1 MVLCI
6 LLGKAGNSEKLKM
19 RYITLDFETYYSKDF
34 SLSKMTTEA
43 YIRSPQFEVIG
54 FSYKIN
60 QEPAKWVSGSNG
72 EIAMALEELDIPNSY
87 LICHNMAFDGAIL
100 AWRFD
105 IFPKYYLDTLSM
117 SRPITGLTV
126 GGSLKALAEKYG
138 IGNKG
143 TEVINA
149 LGKRRSD
156 FTPEDL
162 AKYGDYCNNDTELT
176 WTLYNILKKDNPPKE
191 LYIQDL
197 MLRMFTDPVL
207 ELNRDVLIAHLN
219 SVQDKKA
226 KLMERIDLS
235 IGRDALMSNPQFAEV
250 LKKLG
255 VEPPMKIS
263 LRTNKEAYAF
273 SKTDY
278 EFKALLEH
286 PNTAVQA
293 VVAARLGIK
302 STLEETRTESFLGI
316 SERGALPILLN
327 YWGAHTGRASGGDKM
342 NLQNLP
348 RGGALRRSIKV
359 PDNHVLVA
367 VDSAQIEARVV
378 AWLAGQEDLLVDFRN
393 SVDIYSKFASIVYGK
408 PVTKADKVERFVGK
422 TCILGLGYGMG
433 PDKFQGTLKI
443 GQGGISVAMELDEA
457 KQTVTTYRTKYA
469 MIAQLWKDAQKAL
482 DKMAQG
488 YETTFGVGIELRCT
502 PEGIHLPNGT
512 MIRYP
517 NLRKSGDGYEYDGRY
532 GAVKIYGGKV
542 VENVVQ
548 ALARI
553 VVFDQMAKIDIEM
566 RKNDNPL
573 ADCRYKVA
581 LTVHDEVVAV
591 VPKAAAQWALD
602 FMTSTMSVPPKWCA
616 DLPVSCEGD
625 IGENYADAK

>member
-1 MVLCI
+1 M
-6 LLGKAGNSEKLKM
+6 K
-19 RYITLDFETYYSKDF
+19 YITLDFETYYSKEF

-43 YIRSPQFEVIG
+43 YIRDPQFEVIG
-54 FSYKIN
+54 FSYKVDDA
-60 QEPAKWVSGSNG
+60 PAQWVTGSNG
-72 EIAMALEELDIPNSY
+72 EIAMALEELDIPNHY

-100 AWRFD
+100 AWRFG
-105 IFPKYYLDTLSM
+105 IIPKYYLDTLSM

-126 GGSLKALAEKYG
+126 GGSLKALAEKFTDG
-138 IGNKG
+138 HKG
-143 TEVINA
+143 TEVVNA
-149 LGKRRSD
+149 LGKKRSD
-156 FTPEDL
+156 FTPGDL
-162 AKYGDYCNNDTELT
+162 DKYGDYCNNDVELT
-176 WTLYNILKKDNPPKE
+176 WTLFHILKKDNPPKE

-197 MLRMFTDPVL
+197 MIRMFTDPVL
-207 ELNRDVLIAHLN
+207 KLDRDVLIAHLN
-219 SVQDKKA
+219 TVQDKKA

-255 VEPPMKIS
+255 VEPPVKIS

-286 PNTAVQA
+286 PNVAVQA

-443 GQGGISVAMELDEA
+443 GQGGISVEMDAGEA

-469 MIAQLWKDAQKAL
+469 MIAELWKGAQKAL

-488 YETTFGVGIELRCT
+488 YETTFGIGIELRCT
-502 PEGIHLPNGT
+502 PDGIHLPNGT

-517 NLRKSGDGYEYDGRY
+517 ELCKNGDGYEYKGRY
-532 GAVKIYGGKV
+532 GPVKIYGGKV

-581 LTVHDEVVAV
+581 LTVHDEVVCV
-591 VPKAAAQWALD
+591 VPHSAAQWALE
-602 FMTSTMSVPPKWCA
+602 FMTTTMSVPPKWCSN
-616 DLPVSCEGD
+616 LPVSCEGD
-625 IGENYADAK
+625 IGNNYADAK

>member
-1 MVLCI
+1 
-6 LLGKAGNSEKLKM
+6 M
-19 RYITLDFETYYSKDF
+19 RYITLDFETYYSKEF

-43 YIRSPQFEVIG
+43 YIRDPQFEVIG
-54 FSYKIN
+54 FSYKID
-60 QEPAKWVSGSNG
+60 QEPAKWVTGSNG

-100 AWRFD
+100 AWRYN
-105 IFPKYYLDTLSM
+105 IMPKYYLDTLSM

-126 GGSLKALAEKYG
+126 GGSLKALADKYG
-138 IGNKG
+138 IGVKG
-143 TEVINA
+143 IEVINA

-156 FTPEDL
+156 FTPGDL
-162 AKYGDYCNNDTELT
+162 AKYGDYCNNDVELT

-197 MLRMFTDPVL
+197 MIRMFTDPVL
-207 ELNRDVLIAHLN
+207 KLDRDVLIAHLN
-219 SVQDKKA
+219 SVQEKKA

-255 VEPPMKIS
+255 VEPPVKIS
-263 LRTNKEAYAF
+263 ARTNKEAYAF

-348 RGGALRRSIKV
+348 RGGALRRSITV
-359 PDNHVLVA
+359 PENHALIA

-443 GQGGISVAMELDEA
+443 GQGGISVEMESGEA
-457 KQTVTTYRTKYA
+457 KQTVNTYRTKYA
-469 MIAQLWKDAQKAL
+469 MIAALWKDAHKAL
-482 DKMAQG
+482 EKMAQG
-488 YETTFGVGIELRCT
+488 FDTTFGVGIELQCT
-502 PEGIHLPNGT
+502 AEGIHLPNGT
-512 MIRYP
+512 MVRYP
-517 NLRKSGDGYEYDGRY
+517 NLRKSGDGFEYDGRY

-566 RKNDNPL
+566 RKNDNPS

-591 VPKAAAQWALD
+591 VPRSAAQWALE
-602 FMTSTMSVPPKWCA
+602 FMTATMSVPPKWCST
-616 DLPVSCEGD
+616 LPVSCEGD
-625 IGENYADAK
+625 IGKNYADAK

>member
-1 MVLCI
+1 M
-6 LLGKAGNSEKLKM
+6 K
-19 RYITLDFETYYSKDF
+19 YITLDFETYYSKEF

-43 YIRSPQFEVIG
+43 YIRDPQFEVIG
-54 FSYKIN
+54 FSYKVGD
-60 QEPAKWVSGSNG
+60 EPAKWVTGSNG

-100 AWRFD
+100 AWRFG
-105 IFPKYYLDTLSM
+105 IIPKYYLDTLSM

-126 GGSLKALAEKYG
+126 GGSLKALAEKFTDG
-138 IGNKG
+138 HKG
-143 TEVINA
+143 TEVVNA
-149 LGKRRSD
+149 LGKHRAD

-162 AKYGDYCNNDTELT
+162 AKYGDYCNNDVELT

-207 ELNRDVLIAHLN
+207 ELDRDVLIAHLN
-219 SVQDKKA
+219 SVQAKKA

-255 VEPPMKIS
+255 VEPPVKTS

-408 PVTKADKVERFVGK
+408 TVTKADKVERFVGK

-433 PDKFQGTLKI
+433 PDKFQGTLKV
-443 GQGGISVAMELDEA
+443 GQGGISVEMDAGEA

-469 MIAQLWKDAQKAL
+469 MIAALWKDAQKAL

-517 NLRKSGDGYEYDGRY
+517 ELSKNGDGYEYKGRY
-532 GAVKIYGGKV
+532 GPVKIYGGKV

-581 LTVHDEVVAV
+581 LTVHDEVVCV
-591 VPKAAAQWALD
+591 VPKSASSWALE

-616 DLPVSCEGD
+616 NLPVSCEGD
-625 IGENYADAK
+625 IGNNYADAK

>member
-1 MVLCI
+1 MT
-6 LLGKAGNSEKLKM
+6 
-19 RYITLDFETYYSKDF
+19 YITLDFETYYSKDF

-43 YIRSPQFEVIG
+43 YIRDTQFEVIG
-54 FSYKIN
+54 FSYKID
-60 QEPAKWVSGSNG
+60 QEPAKWVTGSFG
-72 EIAMALEELDIPNSY
+72 ELALALEELDIPSHY

-100 AWRFD
+100 AWRFG
-105 IFPKYYLDTLSM
+105 IMPKYYLDTLSM

-138 IGNKG
+138 IGEKG
-143 TEVINA
+143 TEVVNA

-156 FTPEDL
+156 FEPGEL
-162 AKYGDYCNNDTELT
+162 AKYGNYCNNDVELT

-197 MLRMFTDPVL
+197 MIRMFTDPVL
-207 ELNRDVLIAHLN
+207 ELDRDVLIAHLN
-219 SVQDKKA
+219 NVQDKKA

-255 VEPPMKIS
+255 VEPPVKTS

-273 SKTDY
+273 SKTDL

-348 RGGALRRSIKV
+348 RGGALRRSITV
-359 PDNHVLVA
+359 PKNHVLVA

-408 PVTKADKVERFVGK
+408 TVTKADKVERFVGK

-443 GQGGISVAMELDEA
+443 GQGGISVEMDLGEA

-469 MIAQLWKDAQKAL
+469 KIAELWKDAQKAL
-482 DKMAQG
+482 DKMSQG
-488 YETTFGVGIELRCT
+488 FDTEFGVGVQLRCT
-502 PEGIHLPNGT
+502 AEGIHLPNGT
-512 MIRYP
+512 MVRYP

-566 RKNDNPL
+566 RKNDNPS

-581 LTVHDEVVAV
+581 LTVHDEVVCV
-591 VPKAAAQWALD
+591 VPKSASSWALE

-616 DLPVSCEGD
+616 NLPVSCEGD
-625 IGENYADAK
+625 IGNNYADAK

>member
-1 MVLCI
+1 M
-6 LLGKAGNSEKLKM
+6 
-19 RYITLDFETYYSKDF
+19 Y
-34 SLSKMTTEA
+34 
-43 YIRSPQFEVIG
+43 
-54 FSYKIN
+54 
-60 QEPAKWVSGSNG
+60 
-72 EIAMALEELDIPNSY
+72 
-87 LICHNMAFDGAIL
+87 
-100 AWRFD
+100 
-105 IFPKYYLDTLSM
+105 
-117 SRPITGLTV
+117 
-126 GGSLKALAEKYG
+126 
-138 IGNKG
+138 
-143 TEVINA
+143 
-149 LGKRRSD
+149 
-156 FTPEDL
+156 
-162 AKYGDYCNNDTELT
+162 
-176 WTLYNILKKDNPPKE
+176 
-191 LYIQDL
+191 
-197 MLRMFTDPVL
+197 TDPVL
-207 ELNRDVLIAHLN
+207 KLDRDVLIAHLN
-219 SVQDKKA
+219 SVQTKKA

-255 VEPPMKIS
+255 VEPPLKTS

-393 SVDIYSKFASIVYGK
+393 SVDIYSKFASIVYDK

-433 PDKFQGTLKI
+433 ARKFQGTLKI
-443 GQGGISVAMELDEA
+443 GQGGISVDMDEA
-457 KQTVTTYRTKYA
+457 KAQQTVNTYRRKYD
-469 MIAQLWKDAQKAL
+469 MITALWKDADKAIQ
-482 DKMAQG
+482 KMAQG
-488 YETTFGVGIELRCT
+488 YETTFGTGIQLHCT

-517 NLRKSGDGYEYDGRY
+517 ELSWDFVGDEKNNFIYKGRY
-532 GAVKIYGGKV
+532 GPVNIYGGKV

-581 LTVHDEVVAV
+581 LTVHDEVVCV
-591 VPKAAAQWALD
+591 VPKSASSWALE
-602 FMTSTMSVPPKWCA
+602 FMTETMSVPPKWCA
-616 DLPVSCEGD
+616 NLPVSCEGD
-625 IGENYADAK
+625 IGNNYADAK